1 MQRFDVAPAS
11 ILRRLYIL
19 WGCWV
24 SPWDI
29 SNTPAERAISTI
41 LHYPDAKTASLAPHR
56 HLFKVTLTLIFAAE
70 NMSGNYQ
77 VRPWW
82 YRFTEV
88 LSLFCYG
95 PFCQGF
101 IRGFSFVSFYFIFFF
116 HLLFFPIM
124 LKFKFILYNCT
135 SIPINEGRLFV
146 GINEQTTPRCLSHV
160 DVEITSWS
168 LAFLLNVIWIHAWTC
183 NIDHRSR

>member
-1 MQRFDVAPAS
+1 MSV
-11 ILRRLYIL
+11 LRRIDANITSFDNMWWNFSKAVQGEANIISLALGTRRSNTDTDAALWRRTGVNITSLIL

-29 SNTPAERAISTI
+29 SNKPAERAISTI

-56 HLFKVTLTLIFAAE
+56 RLFKVTLTLIFAAE

-77 VRPWW
+77 VHPWW

-101 IRGFSFVSFYFIFFF
+101 IRGFFVSFYFIFFF
-116 HLLFFPIM
+116 HLLFF
-124 LKFKFILYNCT
+124 
-135 SIPINEGRLFV
+135 
-146 GINEQTTPRCLSHV
+146 LS
-160 DVEITSWS
+160 
-168 LAFLLNVIWIHAWTC
+168 C
-183 NIDHRSR
+183 